1 MKDSNGKERKKR
13 QEQMSLRENKVE
25 ILAPAGSYDI
35 LMADFAAGADAVY
48 LGGAMFGARAYANNL
63 SQEELLR
70 ALDYAHLHDKKI
82 YLTVNTLM
90 KQHELEDRLL
100 PYLEPFYKAGLSA
113 VIVQDF
119 GAFEAIKEAF
129 PGLHIH
135 ASTQMTVTGAA
146 GAKLLK
152 EAGASRVVTAR
163 ELNLAEIKAIHDNC
177 DIEIESF
184 IHGALCY
191 CYSGQCLLSSFQGGR
206 SGNRGR
212 CAQPCRLMYTPQ
224 TSDMP
229 RTKGKGLRGDENR
242 QKDSNGSAYL
252 LSPKDMCGLPV
263 LPDIIEAG
271 VYSLKIEG
279 RMKNVN
285 YAAGVTG
292 IYRKYVDR
300 YLEYGREGFKVEDSD
315 INDLMDLYNRGAFTT
330 GYYNNTKGREMI
342 SLKRPNHM
350 GTKALKVLKNEGGR
364 VLFEALEQI
373 YPQDVFEIDK
383 ENSFSSGSAYAKGS
397 RFTVNL
403 PKKYRLEKGRVLY
416 RMKNG
421 ELTRFVEK
429 QYVGQTLK
437 KKIDVHLTAAC
448 DRPLELTFTDTSTGA
463 AVTQT
468 GAEAQA
474 AQKQPAKKE
483 RLAEIVT
490 ALGDTPFAAEMVKVD
505 LQGELFVPVSA
516 LKELKRNCAQA
527 LEKKILG
534 QYYRELPKGA
544 VEDRIA
550 MSQDT
555 QVYMDTKDA
564 SVAGSVE
571 NMQIQAAQQS
581 QTRPVTVLVTTLR
594 QAESVYPMADITDIY
609 FDFRLFIREKDS
621 RMMAEA
627 VGKCKAAQKNPVLAL
642 PHILRGKDSQKG
654 RQLMEK
660 WLAAGADTFL
670 VRSLEQLGL
679 LKELSRS
686 AVIRV
691 ITDANLYTWNTR
703 AEQFL
708 LKTTGT
714 PKNLR
719 IIRTTMPLELTAQE
733 LAQTKNAVLPRELI
747 VYTHLPLMVSEQ
759 CVKKTLG
766 KCDGANGRMTMT
778 GYRQQYQVQSV
789 CDLCYSI
796 LYDDTVLDISK
807 PETLIDK
814 AAPDSIRYEFIEET
828 AEPDKVLTG
837 RQNCEKTGRGHFELG
852 VE

>member
-90 KQHELEDRLL
+90 KQQELEDRLL

-463 AVTQT
+463 AVTQI

-490 ALGDTPFAAEMVKVD
+490 ALGDTPFAAETVKVD

-544 VEDRIA
+544 
-550 MSQDT
+550 
-555 QVYMDTKDA
+555 

-594 QAESVYPMADITDIY
+594 QAESVYPMTDITDIY
-609 FDFRLFIREKDS
+609 FDFKLFIREKDS

-654 RQLMEK
+654 RQLMEN

-714 PKNLR
+714 QKSLR

-733 LAQTKNAVLPRELI
+733 LEQTKNAVLPRELI

-807 PETLIDK
+807 QETLIDK

>member
-90 KQHELEDRLL
+90 KQQELEDRLL

-429 QYVGQTLK
+429 QYVGQMLK
-437 KKIDVHLTAAC
+437 KKIDVHVTAAC

-463 AVTQT
+463 AVTQI

-490 ALGDTPFAAEMVKVD
+490 ALGDTPFAAETVKVD

-544 VEDRIA
+544 
-550 MSQDT
+550 
-555 QVYMDTKDA
+555 

-594 QAESVYPMADITDIY
+594 QAESVYPMTDITDIY

-654 RQLMEK
+654 RQLMEN

-714 PKNLR
+714 QKNLR

-733 LAQTKNAVLPRELI
+733 LEQTKNAVLPRELI

-807 PETLIDK
+807 QETLIDK

>member
-90 KQHELEDRLL
+90 KQQELEDRLL

-364 VLFEALEQI
+364 VLFEVLEQI

-403 PKKYRLEKGRVLY
+403 PKKYRLEKGKVLY
-416 RMKNG
+416 RMK
-421 ELTRFVEK
+421 
-429 QYVGQTLK
+429 
-437 KKIDVHLTAAC
+437 
-448 DRPLELTFTDTSTGA
+448 
-463 AVTQT
+463 
-468 GAEAQA
+468 
-474 AQKQPAKKE
+474 
-483 RLAEIVT
+483 
-490 ALGDTPFAAEMVKVD
+490 
-505 LQGELFVPVSA
+505 
-516 LKELKRNCAQA
+516 
-527 LEKKILG
+527 
-534 QYYRELPKGA
+534 
-544 VEDRIA
+544 
-550 MSQDT
+550 
-555 QVYMDTKDA
+555 
-564 SVAGSVE
+564 
-571 NMQIQAAQQS
+571 
-581 QTRPVTVLVTTLR
+581 TV
-594 QAESVYPMADITDIY
+594 
-609 FDFRLFIREKDS
+609 
-621 RMMAEA
+621 
-627 VGKCKAAQKNPVLAL
+627 N
-642 PHILRGKDSQKG
+642 
-654 RQLMEK
+654 
-660 WLAAGADTFL
+660 
-670 VRSLEQLGL
+670 
-679 LKELSRS
+679 
-686 AVIRV
+686 
-691 ITDANLYTWNTR
+691 
-703 AEQFL
+703 
-708 LKTTGT
+708 
-714 PKNLR
+714 
-719 IIRTTMPLELTAQE
+719 
-733 LAQTKNAVLPRELI
+733 
-747 VYTHLPLMVSEQ
+747 
-759 CVKKTLG
+759 
-766 KCDGANGRMTMT
+766 
-778 GYRQQYQVQSV
+778 
-789 CDLCYSI
+789 
-796 LYDDTVLDISK
+796 
-807 PETLIDK
+807 
-814 AAPDSIRYEFIEET
+814 
-828 AEPDKVLTG
+828 
-837 RQNCEKTGRGHFELG
+837 
-852 VE
+852 

>member
-90 KQHELEDRLL
+90 KQQELEDRLL

-463 AVTQT
+463 AVTQI

-490 ALGDTPFAAEMVKVD
+490 ALGDTPFAAETVNVD
-505 LQGELFVPVSA
+505 LQGNLFVPVSA
-516 LKELKRNCAQA
+516 LKELKRNCVQE
-527 LEKKILG
+527 LENRILE
-534 QYYRELPKGA
+534 QYYRELP
-544 VEDRIA
+544 
-550 MSQDT
+550 
-555 QVYMDTKDA
+555 
-564 SVAGSVE
+564 E
-571 NMQIQAAQQS
+571 NVPESSIENAQIQVLH
-581 QTRPVTVLVTTLR
+581 QTNKRSVTVLVRTLQ
-594 QAESVYPMADITDIY
+594 QAESVYPMTDITDIY

-654 RQLMEK
+654 RQLMEN

-714 PKNLR
+714 QKNLR

-807 PETLIDK
+807 PEMLIDK

>member
-90 KQHELEDRLL
+90 KQQELEDRLL

-224 TSDMP
+224 TS
-229 RTKGKGLRGDENR
+229 K
-242 QKDSNGSAYL
+242 SSYL
-252 LSPKDMCGLPV
+252 LSPKDMCGLSL

-468 GAEAQA
+468 GAQAQA

-571 NMQIQAAQQS
+571 NVQIQAAQQS

-609 FDFRLFIREKDS
+609 YDFRLFIREKDS

-654 RQLMEK
+654 RQLMEN

-714 PKNLR
+714 QKNLR

-807 PETLIDK
+807 LETLIDK

>member
-90 KQHELEDRLL
+90 KQQELEDRLL

-224 TSDMP
+224 TSAMP

-463 AVTQT
+463 AVTQI

-490 ALGDTPFAAEMVKVD
+490 ALGDTPFAAETVNVD
-505 LQGELFVPVSA
+505 LQGNLFVPVSA
-516 LKELKRNCAQA
+516 LKELKRNCVQE
-527 LEKKILG
+527 LENRILE
-534 QYYRELPKGA
+534 QYYRELP
-544 VEDRIA
+544 
-550 MSQDT
+550 
-555 QVYMDTKDA
+555 
-564 SVAGSVE
+564 E
-571 NMQIQAAQQS
+571 NVPESSIENAQIQVLH
-581 QTRPVTVLVTTLR
+581 QTNKRSVTVLVRTLQ
-594 QAESVYPMADITDIY
+594 QAESVYPMTDITDIY

-627 VGKCKAAQKNPVLAL
+627 VGKCKAAQKKPVLAL

-654 RQLMEK
+654 RQLMEN

-714 PKNLR
+714 QKNLR
-719 IIRTTMPLELTAQE
+719 IMRTTMPLELTAQE

>member
-90 KQHELEDRLL
+90 KQQELEDRLL

-224 TSDMP
+224 TSAMP

-463 AVTQT
+463 AVTQI

-490 ALGDTPFAAEMVKVD
+490 ALGDTPFAAETVNVD
-505 LQGELFVPVSA
+505 LQGNLFVPVSA
-516 LKELKRNCAQA
+516 LKELKRNCVQE
-527 LEKKILG
+527 LENRILE
-534 QYYRELPKGA
+534 QYYRELP
-544 VEDRIA
+544 
-550 MSQDT
+550 
-555 QVYMDTKDA
+555 
-564 SVAGSVE
+564 E
-571 NMQIQAAQQS
+571 NVPESSIENAQIQVLH
-581 QTRPVTVLVTTLR
+581 QTNKRSVTVLVRTLQ

-654 RQLMEK
+654 RQLMEN

-714 PKNLR
+714 QKNLR

>member
-90 KQHELEDRLL
+90 KQQELEDRLL

-224 TSDMP
+224 TSAMP

-463 AVTQT
+463 AVTQI

-490 ALGDTPFAAEMVKVD
+490 ALGDTPFAAETVNVD
-505 LQGELFVPVSA
+505 LQGNLFVPVSA
-516 LKELKRNCAQA
+516 LKELKRNCVQE
-527 LEKKILG
+527 LENRILE
-534 QYYRELPKGA
+534 QYYRELP
-544 VEDRIA
+544 
-550 MSQDT
+550 
-555 QVYMDTKDA
+555 
-564 SVAGSVE
+564 E
-571 NMQIQAAQQS
+571 NVPESSIENAQIQVLH
-581 QTRPVTVLVTTLR
+581 QTNKRSVTVLVRTLQ

-627 VGKCKAAQKNPVLAL
+627 VGKCKAVQKNPVLAL

-654 RQLMEK
+654 RQLMEN

-714 PKNLR
+714 QKNLR

-807 PETLIDK
+807 QETLIDK

>member
-90 KQHELEDRLL
+90 KQQELEDRLL

-463 AVTQT
+463 AVTQI
-468 GAEAQA
+468 GAQAQA
-474 AQKQPAKKE
+474 AQKQPIAEERVRKQMMRTGNSPYLFEHLQVVMDEECFLPMQSFNELRRGALEALQEKQLQDYQRKSDKSGKTGENSPEMEKVEAEKSANDGKQEKKAKLSVSIERADLFEEMLQIEGVKRIYLDSKCFLDFRMCEQIPSMAQRCQGQKKE
-483 RLAEIVT
+483 LWYIFPSLFRTKDQELWDQQMKQYMT
-490 ALGDTPFAAEMVKVD
+490 CFDGMMVKNLEQIAYLEQIGYDGTWAADYNVYAYNKEAKAFLRNLGCSFFVCPAELTFKELKERDCDGDEMLVYGRIPVMTSTQCLKKSAGHCQKTPD
-505 LQGELFVPVSA
+505 LFKVRDRKGKEFPVKNCCSYCYNVIYISVPVS
-516 LKELKRNCAQA
+516 LHGWSEEVRKCS
-527 LEKKILG
+527 
-534 QYYRELPKGA
+534 P
-544 VEDRIA
+544 
-550 MSQDT
+550 
-555 QVYMDTKDA
+555 A
-564 SVAGSVE
+564 SVRLAFTTESNKE
-571 NMQIQAAQQS
+571 AA
-581 QTRPVTVLVTTLR
+581 
-594 QAESVYPMADITDIY
+594 
-609 FDFRLFIREKDS
+609 
-621 RMMAEA
+621 A
-627 VGKCKAAQKNPVLAL
+627 VAKRFVKEYLWG
-642 PHILRGKDSQKG
+642 
-654 RQLMEK
+654 E
-660 WLAAGADTFL
+660 
-670 VRSLEQLGL
+670 ELG
-679 LKELSRS
+679 EP
-686 AVIRV
+686 
-691 ITDANLYTWNTR
+691 
-703 AEQFL
+703 
-708 LKTTGT
+708 G
-714 PKNLR
+714 
-719 IIRTTMPLELTAQE
+719 
-733 LAQTKNAVLPRELI
+733 
-747 VYTHLPLMVSEQ
+747 
-759 CVKKTLG
+759 
-766 KCDGANGRMTMT
+766 
-778 GYRQQYQVQSV
+778 
-789 CDLCYSI
+789 
-796 LYDDTVLDISK
+796 
-807 PETLIDK
+807 
-814 AAPDSIRYEFIEET
+814 YEFT
-828 AEPDKVLTG
+828 
-837 RQNCEKTGRGHFELG
+837 RGHYKRG

>member
-1 MKDSNGKERKKR
+1 
-13 QEQMSLRENKVE
+13 MSLRENKVE

-90 KQHELEDRLL
+90 KQQELEDRLL

-146 GAKLLK
+146 GAALLK
-152 EAGASRVVTAR
+152 EAGVSRVVTAR

-463 AVTQT
+463 AVTQI

-490 ALGDTPFAAEMVKVD
+490 ALGDTPFAAETVNVD
-505 LQGELFVPVSA
+505 LQGNLFVPVSA
-516 LKELKRNCAQA
+516 LKELKRNCVQE
-527 LEKKILG
+527 LENRILE
-534 QYYRELPKGA
+534 QYYRELP
-544 VEDRIA
+544 
-550 MSQDT
+550 
-555 QVYMDTKDA
+555 
-564 SVAGSVE
+564 E
-571 NMQIQAAQQS
+571 NVPESSIENAQIQVLH
-581 QTRPVTVLVTTLR
+581 QTNKRSVTVLVRTLQ
-594 QAESVYPMADITDIY
+594 QAESVYPMTDITDIY

-654 RQLMEK
+654 RQLMEN

-714 PKNLR
+714 QKNLR

-733 LAQTKNAVLPRELI
+733 LAQTQNAVLPRELI

>member
-90 KQHELEDRLL
+90 KQQELEDRLL

-429 QYVGQTLK
+429 QYVGQMLK

-490 ALGDTPFAAEMVKVD
+490 ALGDTPFAAETVKVD

-534 QYYRELPKGA
+534 QYYRELP
-544 VEDRIA
+544 
-550 MSQDT
+550 
-555 QVYMDTKDA
+555 KDA

-654 RQLMEK
+654 RQLMEN

-708 LKTTGT
+708 LKTTGAQ
-714 PKNLR
+714 KNLR

-807 PETLIDK
+807 LETLIDK

>member
-1 MKDSNGKERKKR
+1 
-13 QEQMSLRENKVE
+13 MSLRENKVE

-90 KQHELEDRLL
+90 KQQELEDRLL

-146 GAKLLK
+146 GAALLK

-224 TSDMP
+224 TSAMP
-229 RTKGKGLRGDENR
+229 RTKGKGLRGDESR
-242 QKDSNGSAYL
+242 QKESNGSAYL

-437 KKIDVHLTAAC
+437 KKIDVHLTAVC

-468 GAEAQA
+468 GAQAQA

-490 ALGDTPFAAEMVKVD
+490 ALGDTPFAAESVNVD

-527 LEKKILG
+527 LEKKILE
-534 QYYRELPKGA
+534 QYYRELPKDIEKA
-544 VEDRIA
+544 QQP
-550 MSQDT
+550 QDT
-555 QVYMDTKDA
+555 RVYMDTEDA
-564 SVAGSVE
+564 PIISSIE
-571 NMQIQAAQQS
+571 NTQIQEAQQS
-581 QTRPVTVLVTTLR
+581 PTRPVTVLVRTLK

-609 FDFRLFIREKDS
+609 YDFRLFIREKDS

-654 RQLMEK
+654 RQLMEN

-679 LKELSRS
+679 LKELNLS
-686 AVIRV
+686 AGIRV
-691 ITDANLYTWNTR
+691 ITDANLYTWNTQ

-714 PKNLR
+714 QKNLR

-733 LAQTKNAVLPRELI
+733 LAQTKDAVLPRELI

>member
-90 KQHELEDRLL
+90 KQQELEDRLL

-119 GAFEAIKEAF
+119 GAFETIKEAF

-212 CAQPCRLMYTPQ
+212 CAQPCRLMYTSQ

-463 AVTQT
+463 AVTQI
-468 GAEAQA
+468 GAQAQA
-474 AQKQPAKKE
+474 AQKQPIAEERVRKQMMRTGNSPYLFEHLQVVMDEDCFLPMQSFNELRRGALEALQEKQLQAYQRKSDKSGKTGENSPEMEKVEAEKSANDRKQEKKAKLSVSIERADLFEEMLQIEGVKRIYLDSKCFLDFRMCEQIPSMAQRCQGQKKE
-483 RLAEIVT
+483 LWYIFPSLFRTKDQELWDQQMKQYMT
-490 ALGDTPFAAEMVKVD
+490 CFDGMMVKNPEQIAYLEQIGYDGTWAADYNVYAYNKEAKAFLRNLGCSFFVCPAELTFKELKERDCDGDEMLVYGRIPVMTSTQCLKKSAGHCQKTPD
-505 LQGELFVPVSA
+505 LFKVRDRKGKEFPVKNCCSYCYNVIYNSVPVS
-516 LKELKRNCAQA
+516 LHGWSEEVRKCS
-527 LEKKILG
+527 
-534 QYYRELPKGA
+534 P
-544 VEDRIA
+544 
-550 MSQDT
+550 
-555 QVYMDTKDA
+555 A
-564 SVAGSVE
+564 SVRLAFTTESNKE
-571 NMQIQAAQQS
+571 AA
-581 QTRPVTVLVTTLR
+581 
-594 QAESVYPMADITDIY
+594 
-609 FDFRLFIREKDS
+609 
-621 RMMAEA
+621 A
-627 VGKCKAAQKNPVLAL
+627 VAKRFVKEYLWG
-642 PHILRGKDSQKG
+642 
-654 RQLMEK
+654 E
-660 WLAAGADTFL
+660 
-670 VRSLEQLGL
+670 ELG
-679 LKELSRS
+679 EP
-686 AVIRV
+686 
-691 ITDANLYTWNTR
+691 
-703 AEQFL
+703 
-708 LKTTGT
+708 G
-714 PKNLR
+714 
-719 IIRTTMPLELTAQE
+719 
-733 LAQTKNAVLPRELI
+733 
-747 VYTHLPLMVSEQ
+747 
-759 CVKKTLG
+759 
-766 KCDGANGRMTMT
+766 
-778 GYRQQYQVQSV
+778 
-789 CDLCYSI
+789 
-796 LYDDTVLDISK
+796 
-807 PETLIDK
+807 
-814 AAPDSIRYEFIEET
+814 YEFT
-828 AEPDKVLTG
+828 
-837 RQNCEKTGRGHFELG
+837 RGHYKRG

>member
-90 KQHELEDRLL
+90 KQQELEDRLL

-129 PGLHIH
+129 PGLHSH

-463 AVTQT
+463 AVTQI

-490 ALGDTPFAAEMVKVD
+490 ALGDTPFAAETVKVD

-544 VEDRIA
+544 
-550 MSQDT
+550 
-555 QVYMDTKDA
+555 

-594 QAESVYPMADITDIY
+594 QAESVYPMTDITDIY

-654 RQLMEK
+654 RQLMEN

-714 PKNLR
+714 QKSLR

-733 LAQTKNAVLPRELI
+733 LEQTKNAVLPRELI

-807 PETLIDK
+807 QETLIDK

>member
-1 MKDSNGKERKKR
+1 M
-13 QEQMSLRENKVE
+13 
-25 ILAPAGSYDI
+25 
-35 LMADFAAGADAVY
+35 
-48 LGGAMFGARAYANNL
+48 
-63 SQEELLR
+63 
-70 ALDYAHLHDKKI
+70 
-82 YLTVNTLM
+82 
-90 KQHELEDRLL
+90 
-100 PYLEPFYKAGLSA
+100 
-113 VIVQDF
+113 
-119 GAFEAIKEAF
+119 
-129 PGLHIH
+129 
-135 ASTQMTVTGAA
+135 
-146 GAKLLK
+146 
-152 EAGASRVVTAR
+152 
-163 ELNLAEIKAIHDNC
+163 
-177 DIEIESF
+177 
-184 IHGALCY
+184 
-191 CYSGQCLLSSFQGGR
+191 
-206 SGNRGR
+206 
-212 CAQPCRLMYTPQ
+212 
-224 TSDMP
+224 
-229 RTKGKGLRGDENR
+229 
-242 QKDSNGSAYL
+242 
-252 LSPKDMCGLPV
+252 
-263 LPDIIEAG
+263 
-271 VYSLKIEG
+271 
-279 RMKNVN
+279 
-285 YAAGVTG
+285 
-292 IYRKYVDR
+292 
-300 YLEYGREGFKVEDSD
+300 
-315 INDLMDLYNRGAFTT
+315 
-330 GYYNNTKGREMI
+330 
-342 SLKRPNHM
+342 
-350 GTKALKVLKNEGGR
+350 
-364 VLFEALEQI
+364 
-373 YPQDVFEIDK
+373 
-383 ENSFSSGSAYAKGS
+383 
-397 RFTVNL
+397 
-403 PKKYRLEKGRVLY
+403 
-416 RMKNG
+416 
-421 ELTRFVEK
+421 EK

-463 AVTQT
+463 AVTQI

-490 ALGDTPFAAEMVKVD
+490 ALGDTPFAAETVNVD
-505 LQGELFVPVSA
+505 LQGNLFVPVSA
-516 LKELKRNCAQA
+516 LKELKRNCVQE
-527 LEKKILG
+527 LENRILE
-534 QYYRELPKGA
+534 QYYRELP
-544 VEDRIA
+544 
-550 MSQDT
+550 
-555 QVYMDTKDA
+555 
-564 SVAGSVE
+564 E
-571 NMQIQAAQQS
+571 NVPESSIENAQIQVLH
-581 QTRPVTVLVTTLR
+581 QTNKRSVTVLVRTLQ
-594 QAESVYPMADITDIY
+594 QAESVYPMTDITDIY

-654 RQLMEK
+654 RQLMEN

-714 PKNLR
+714 QKNLR

-807 PETLIDK
+807 LETLIDK

>member
-1 MKDSNGKERKKR
+1 
-13 QEQMSLRENKVE
+13 MSLRENKVE

-90 KQHELEDRLL
+90 KQQELEDRLL

-163 ELNLAEIKAIHDNC
+163 ELNLAEIKAIHDHC

-463 AVTQT
+463 AVTQI

-490 ALGDTPFAAEMVKVD
+490 ALGDTPFAAETVKVD

-544 VEDRIA
+544 
-550 MSQDT
+550 
-555 QVYMDTKDA
+555 

-594 QAESVYPMADITDIY
+594 QAESVYPMTDITDIY

-654 RQLMEK
+654 RQLMEN

-714 PKNLR
+714 QKNLR

-807 PETLIDK
+807 LETLIDK

>member
-90 KQHELEDRLL
+90 KQQELEDRLL

-224 TSDMP
+224 TSAMP

-463 AVTQT
+463 AVTQI

-490 ALGDTPFAAEMVKVD
+490 ALGDTPFAAETVNVD
-505 LQGELFVPVSA
+505 LQGNLFVPVSA
-516 LKELKRNCAQA
+516 LKELKRNCVQE
-527 LEKKILG
+527 LENRILE
-534 QYYRELPKGA
+534 QYYRELP
-544 VEDRIA
+544 
-550 MSQDT
+550 
-555 QVYMDTKDA
+555 
-564 SVAGSVE
+564 E
-571 NMQIQAAQQS
+571 NVPESSIENAQIQALH
-581 QTRPVTVLVTTLR
+581 QTNKRSVTVLVRTLQ
-594 QAESVYPMADITDIY
+594 QAESVYPMTDITDIY

-654 RQLMEK
+654 RQLMEN

-714 PKNLR
+714 QKNLR

-807 PETLIDK
+807 LETLIDK

>member
-1 MKDSNGKERKKR
+1 
-13 QEQMSLRENKVE
+13 MSLRENKVE

-90 KQHELEDRLL
+90 KQQELEDRLL

-224 TSDMP
+224 TSAMP

-463 AVTQT
+463 AVTQI

-490 ALGDTPFAAEMVKVD
+490 ALGDTPFAAETVNVD
-505 LQGELFVPVSA
+505 LQGNLFVPVSA
-516 LKELKRNCAQA
+516 LKELKRNCVQE
-527 LEKKILG
+527 LENRILE
-534 QYYRELPKGA
+534 QYYRELP
-544 VEDRIA
+544 
-550 MSQDT
+550 
-555 QVYMDTKDA
+555 
-564 SVAGSVE
+564 E
-571 NMQIQAAQQS
+571 NVPESSIENAQIQVLH
-581 QTRPVTVLVTTLR
+581 QTNKRSVTVLVRTLQ
-594 QAESVYPMADITDIY
+594 QAESVYPMTDITDIY

-654 RQLMEK
+654 RQLMEN

-714 PKNLR
+714 QKNLR

-747 VYTHLPLMVSEQ
+747 VYTHLPVMVSEQ

-807 PETLIDK
+807 LETLIDK

>member
-1 MKDSNGKERKKR
+1 LKDSNGKERKKR

-90 KQHELEDRLL
+90 KQQELEDRLL

-224 TSDMP
+224 TSAMP

-463 AVTQT
+463 AVTQI

-490 ALGDTPFAAEMVKVD
+490 ALGDTPFAAETVNVD
-505 LQGELFVPVSA
+505 LQGNLFVPVSA
-516 LKELKRNCAQA
+516 LKELKRNCVQE
-527 LEKKILG
+527 LENRILE
-534 QYYRELPKGA
+534 QYYRELP
-544 VEDRIA
+544 
-550 MSQDT
+550 
-555 QVYMDTKDA
+555 
-564 SVAGSVE
+564 E
-571 NMQIQAAQQS
+571 NVPESSIENAQIQVLH
-581 QTRPVTVLVTTLR
+581 QTNKRSVTVLVRTLQ

-654 RQLMEK
+654 RQLMEN

-714 PKNLR
+714 QKNLR

>member
-1 MKDSNGKERKKR
+1 
-13 QEQMSLRENKVE
+13 MSLRENKVE

-90 KQHELEDRLL
+90 KQQELEDRLL

-429 QYVGQTLK
+429 QYVGQMLK

-490 ALGDTPFAAEMVKVD
+490 ALGDTPFAAETVKVD

-534 QYYRELPKGA
+534 QYYRELP
-544 VEDRIA
+544 
-550 MSQDT
+550 
-555 QVYMDTKDA
+555 KDA

-654 RQLMEK
+654 RQLMEN

-708 LKTTGT
+708 LKTTGAQ
-714 PKNLR
+714 KNLR

-807 PETLIDK
+807 LETLIDK

>member
-1 MKDSNGKERKKR
+1 MN
-13 QEQMSLRENKVE
+13 NE
-25 ILAPAGSYDI
+25 INIVPELLVPAG
-35 LMADFAAGADAVY
+35 DFDCVRAGVQNGADCIY
-48 LGGAMFGARAYANNL
+48 FGANSFSARASAKNFSLEEVAEVVKYCKLRNVKTNL
-63 SQEELLR
+63 TL
-70 ALDYAHLHDKKI
+70 
-82 YLTVNTLM
+82 NTLITDDEFADAI
-90 KQHELEDRLL
+90 KVAESA
-100 PYLEPFYKAGLSA
+100 YKCGVDAI
-113 VIVQDF
+113 IVQDL
-119 GAFEAIKEAF
+119 GLAKYLITHF
-129 PGLHIH
+129 PGMEIH
-135 ASTQMTVTGAA
+135 GSTQMSVHNLEGVLELE
-146 GAKLLK
+146 KL
-152 EAGASRVVTAR
+152 GFSRVVLSR
-163 ELNLAEIKAIHDNC
+163 EVPIN
-177 DIEIESF
+177 EIEYIRNNCKVDLEIF
-184 IHGALCY
+184 VHGALCIS
-191 CYSGQCLLSSFQGGR
+191 YSGQCLFSSLVGGR
-206 SGNRGR
+206 SGNRGK
-212 CAQPCRLMYTPQ
+212 CAQPCRLPYELLEDKNGTE
-224 TSDMP
+224 SVLD
-229 RTKGKGLRGDENR
+229 KG
-242 QKDSNGSAYL
+242 YL
-252 LSPKDMCGLPV
+252 LSPRDLCSLDTLPTLV
-263 LPDIIEAG
+263 KLGIN
-271 VYSLKIEG
+271 SFKIEG

-463 AVTQT
+463 AVTQI

-490 ALGDTPFAAEMVKVD
+490 ALGDTPFAAETVKVD

-555 QVYMDTKDA
+555 QVYMDTKDT

-627 VGKCKAAQKNPVLAL
+627 VGKCKAVQKNPVLAL

-654 RQLMEK
+654 RQLMEN

-714 PKNLR
+714 QKNLR

-807 PETLIDK
+807 QETLIDK

>member
-90 KQHELEDRLL
+90 KQQELEDRLL

-279 RMKNVN
+279 RMKSPEYV
-285 YAAGVTG
+285 AIVTK
-292 IYRKYVDR
+292 IYRKYIDLANECIESNN
-300 YLEYGREGFKVEDSD
+300 LENYIIDSKDIKDLMQVFNRGGFSNGHIDNSANKNLIFKEKPNNMGLFLGIVEKYNPNKGHITVKLNEQIAIGDTISLQNETGSYTISELLKKDKNITETNIGDTVIIGRMKGNIKSGDKIYKISSKKLSTEARESFSKEHKKTMLNATITIKKDKPISMQITPSFQLPEIYQKMNIKVELPEA
-315 INDLMDLYNRGAFTT
+315 IPVEA
-330 GYYNNTKGREMI
+330 
-342 SLKRPNHM
+342 
-350 GTKALKVLKNEGGR
+350 KN
-364 VLFEALEQI
+364 
-373 YPQDVFEIDK
+373 
-383 ENSFSSGSAYAKGS
+383 
-397 RFTVNL
+397 
-403 PKKYRLEKGRVLY
+403 
-416 RMKNG
+416 
-421 ELTRFVEK
+421 
-429 QYVGQTLK
+429 
-437 KKIDVHLTAAC
+437 
-448 DRPLELTFTDTSTGA
+448 RPLEAENIILQITKTKSFLFIKQVLKTITSTA
-463 AVTQT
+463 
-468 GAEAQA
+468 
-474 AQKQPAKKE
+474 
-483 RLAEIVT
+483 
-490 ALGDTPFAAEMVKVD
+490 
-505 LQGELFVPVSA
+505 
-516 LKELKRNCAQA
+516 
-527 LEKKILG
+527 
-534 QYYRELPKGA
+534 
-544 VEDRIA
+544 
-550 MSQDT
+550 
-555 QVYMDTKDA
+555 
-564 SVAGSVE
+564 
-571 NMQIQAAQQS
+571 
-581 QTRPVTVLVTTLR
+581 
-594 QAESVYPMADITDIY
+594 
-609 FDFRLFIREKDS
+609 
-621 RMMAEA
+621 
-627 VGKCKAAQKNPVLAL
+627 
-642 PHILRGKDSQKG
+642 
-654 RQLMEK
+654 
-660 WLAAGADTFL
+660 
-670 VRSLEQLGL
+670 
-679 LKELSRS
+679 
-686 AVIRV
+686 
-691 ITDANLYTWNTR
+691 
-703 AEQFL
+703 
-708 LKTTGT
+708 
-714 PKNLR
+714 
-719 IIRTTMPLELTAQE
+719 
-733 LAQTKNAVLPRELI
+733 
-747 VYTHLPLMVSEQ
+747 
-759 CVKKTLG
+759 
-766 KCDGANGRMTMT
+766 
-778 GYRQQYQVQSV
+778 
-789 CDLCYSI
+789 
-796 LYDDTVLDISK
+796 
-807 PETLIDK
+807 
-814 AAPDSIRYEFIEET
+814 
-828 AEPDKVLTG
+828 
-837 RQNCEKTGRGHFELG
+837 
-852 VE
+852 

>member
-1 MKDSNGKERKKR
+1 M
-13 QEQMSLRENKVE
+13 
-25 ILAPAGSYDI
+25 
-35 LMADFAAGADAVY
+35 
-48 LGGAMFGARAYANNL
+48 
-63 SQEELLR
+63 
-70 ALDYAHLHDKKI
+70 
-82 YLTVNTLM
+82 
-90 KQHELEDRLL
+90 
-100 PYLEPFYKAGLSA
+100 
-113 VIVQDF
+113 
-119 GAFEAIKEAF
+119 
-129 PGLHIH
+129 
-135 ASTQMTVTGAA
+135 
-146 GAKLLK
+146 
-152 EAGASRVVTAR
+152 
-163 ELNLAEIKAIHDNC
+163 
-177 DIEIESF
+177 
-184 IHGALCY
+184 
-191 CYSGQCLLSSFQGGR
+191 
-206 SGNRGR
+206 
-212 CAQPCRLMYTPQ
+212 
-224 TSDMP
+224 
-229 RTKGKGLRGDENR
+229 
-242 QKDSNGSAYL
+242 
-252 LSPKDMCGLPV
+252 
-263 LPDIIEAG
+263 
-271 VYSLKIEG
+271 
-279 RMKNVN
+279 
-285 YAAGVTG
+285 
-292 IYRKYVDR
+292 
-300 YLEYGREGFKVEDSD
+300 
-315 INDLMDLYNRGAFTT
+315 
-330 GYYNNTKGREMI
+330 
-342 SLKRPNHM
+342 
-350 GTKALKVLKNEGGR
+350 
-364 VLFEALEQI
+364 
-373 YPQDVFEIDK
+373 
-383 ENSFSSGSAYAKGS
+383 
-397 RFTVNL
+397 
-403 PKKYRLEKGRVLY
+403 
-416 RMKNG
+416 
-421 ELTRFVEK
+421 
-429 QYVGQTLK
+429 
-437 KKIDVHLTAAC
+437 
-448 DRPLELTFTDTSTGA
+448 
-463 AVTQT
+463 
-468 GAEAQA
+468 
-474 AQKQPAKKE
+474 
-483 RLAEIVT
+483 T
-490 ALGDTPFAAEMVKVD
+490 ALGDTPFAAETVKVD

-594 QAESVYPMADITDIY
+594 QADSVYPMADITDIY
-609 FDFRLFIREKDS
+609 YDFRLFIREKDS

-654 RQLMEK
+654 RQLMEN

-691 ITDANLYTWNTR
+691 VTDANLYTWNTR

-714 PKNLR
+714 QKNLR

-733 LAQTKNAVLPRELI
+733 LAQTQNAVLPRELI

>member
-1 MKDSNGKERKKR
+1 
-13 QEQMSLRENKVE
+13 
-25 ILAPAGSYDI
+25 
-35 LMADFAAGADAVY
+35 MADFAAGADAVY

-90 KQHELEDRLL
+90 KQQELEDRLL

-224 TSDMP
+224 TSAMP

-463 AVTQT
+463 AVTQI

-490 ALGDTPFAAEMVKVD
+490 ALGDTPFAAETVNVD
-505 LQGELFVPVSA
+505 LQGNLFVPVSA
-516 LKELKRNCAQA
+516 LKELKRNCVQE
-527 LEKKILG
+527 LENRILE
-534 QYYRELPKGA
+534 QYYRELP
-544 VEDRIA
+544 
-550 MSQDT
+550 
-555 QVYMDTKDA
+555 
-564 SVAGSVE
+564 E
-571 NMQIQAAQQS
+571 NVPESSIENAQIQVLH
-581 QTRPVTVLVTTLR
+581 QTNKRSVTVLVRTLQ
-594 QAESVYPMADITDIY
+594 QAESVYPMTDITDIY

-654 RQLMEK
+654 RQLMEN

-714 PKNLR
+714 QKNLR

-807 PETLIDK
+807 LETLIDK

>member
-90 KQHELEDRLL
+90 KQQELEDRLL

-224 TSDMP
+224 TSAMP

-463 AVTQT
+463 AVTQI
-468 GAEAQA
+468 GAQAQA

-490 ALGDTPFAAEMVKVD
+490 ALGDTPFAAETVNVD
-505 LQGELFVPVSA
+505 LQGNLFVPVSA
-516 LKELKRNCAQA
+516 LKELKRNCVQE
-527 LEKKILG
+527 LENRILE
-534 QYYRELPKGA
+534 QYYRELP
-544 VEDRIA
+544 
-550 MSQDT
+550 
-555 QVYMDTKDA
+555 
-564 SVAGSVE
+564 E
-571 NMQIQAAQQS
+571 NVPESSIENAQIQVLH
-581 QTRPVTVLVTTLR
+581 QTNKRSVTVLVRTLQ
-594 QAESVYPMADITDIY
+594 QAESVYPMTDITDIY

-654 RQLMEK
+654 RQLMEN

-714 PKNLR
+714 QKNLR

-807 PETLIDK
+807 LETLIDK

>member
-1 MKDSNGKERKKR
+1 MRTKNRPIE
-13 QEQMSLRENKVE
+13 V
-25 ILAPAGSYDI
+25 LAPAGSMECLKAAI
-35 LMADFAAGADAVY
+35 LNGADAVY
-48 LGGAMFGARAYANNL
+48 LGVEMFGARAYAGNFNN
-63 SQEELLR
+63 EELLE
-70 ALDYAHLHDKKI
+70 AIDYVHLYGKRLF
-82 YLTVNTLM
+82 LTVNTLM
-90 KQHELEDRLL
+90 KEEELPLL
-100 PYLEPFYKAGLSA
+100 PGFLKQFYEQGLDA
-113 VIVQDF
+113 VIVQDL
-119 GAFEAIKEAF
+119 GAVSVIREHF
-129 PGLHIH
+129 PDLEIH

-300 YLEYGREGFKVEDSD
+300 YLEYGREGFKVEDLD

-448 DRPLELTFTDTSTGA
+448 DRP
-463 AVTQT
+463 
-468 GAEAQA
+468 
-474 AQKQPAKKE
+474 
-483 RLAEIVT
+483 
-490 ALGDTPFAAEMVKVD
+490 
-505 LQGELFVPVSA
+505 
-516 LKELKRNCAQA
+516 
-527 LEKKILG
+527 
-534 QYYRELPKGA
+534 
-544 VEDRIA
+544 
-550 MSQDT
+550 
-555 QVYMDTKDA
+555 
-564 SVAGSVE
+564 
-571 NMQIQAAQQS
+571 
-581 QTRPVTVLVTTLR
+581 
-594 QAESVYPMADITDIY
+594 
-609 FDFRLFIREKDS
+609 
-621 RMMAEA
+621 
-627 VGKCKAAQKNPVLAL
+627 
-642 PHILRGKDSQKG
+642 
-654 RQLMEK
+654 
-660 WLAAGADTFL
+660 GADLFRYKH
-670 VRSLEQLGL
+670 RSSGN
-679 LKELSRS
+679 
-686 AVIRV
+686 
-691 ITDANLYTWNTR
+691 TDR
-703 AEQFL
+703 CRG
-708 LKTTGT
+708 TGGT
-714 PKNLR
+714 
-719 IIRTTMPLELTAQE
+719 
-733 LAQTKNAVLPRELI
+733 
-747 VYTHLPLMVSEQ
+747 
-759 CVKKTLG
+759 
-766 KCDGANGRMTMT
+766 
-778 GYRQQYQVQSV
+778 
-789 CDLCYSI
+789 
-796 LYDDTVLDISK
+796 
-807 PETLIDK
+807 
-814 AAPDSIRYEFIEET
+814 ET
-828 AEPDKVLTG
+828 AGKKRTAG
-837 RQNCEKTGRGHFELG
+837 RDSDGTWRYAVCS
-852 VE
+852 

>member
-1 MKDSNGKERKKR
+1 
-13 QEQMSLRENKVE
+13 
-25 ILAPAGSYDI
+25 
-35 LMADFAAGADAVY
+35 
-48 LGGAMFGARAYANNL
+48 
-63 SQEELLR
+63 
-70 ALDYAHLHDKKI
+70 
-82 YLTVNTLM
+82 
-90 KQHELEDRLL
+90 
-100 PYLEPFYKAGLSA
+100 
-113 VIVQDF
+113 
-119 GAFEAIKEAF
+119 
-129 PGLHIH
+129 
-135 ASTQMTVTGAA
+135 
-146 GAKLLK
+146 
-152 EAGASRVVTAR
+152 
-163 ELNLAEIKAIHDNC
+163 
-177 DIEIESF
+177 
-184 IHGALCY
+184 
-191 CYSGQCLLSSFQGGR
+191 
-206 SGNRGR
+206 
-212 CAQPCRLMYTPQ
+212 MYTPQ
-224 TSDMP
+224 TSAMP

-416 RMKNG
+416 RMKNS

-463 AVTQT
+463 AVTQI

-474 AQKQPAKKE
+474 AQKQPVKKE

-490 ALGDTPFAAEMVKVD
+490 ALGDTPFAAETVKVD

-594 QAESVYPMADITDIY
+594 QAESVYPMTDITDIY

-654 RQLMEK
+654 RQLMEN

-714 PKNLR
+714 QKNLR

-733 LAQTKNAVLPRELI
+733 LAQTKNAVLLRELI
-747 VYTHLPLMVSEQ
+747 VYTSAV
-759 CVKKTLG
+759 
-766 KCDGANGRMTMT
+766 NG
-778 GYRQQYQVQSV
+778 
-789 CDLCYSI
+789 
-796 LYDDTVLDISK
+796 
-807 PETLIDK
+807 
-814 AAPDSIRYEFIEET
+814 F
-828 AEPDKVLTG
+828 
-837 RQNCEKTGRGHFELG
+837 
-852 VE
+852 